1 MSRPYHVRV
10 ARDRIVDAE
19 FKKLELRNARR
30 RESGGALPA
39 RDGDHP
45 SHNGA

>member
-1 MSRPYHVRV
+1 MSRPYHARV

-30 RESGGALPA
+30 RGSGGALPA
-39 RDGDHP
+39 GGGDHP
-45 SHNGA
+45 ARKGA